1 MLKFTVVSFAS
12 FLLLAGCNTAP
23 PAPSTPAVD
32 ISAEKAKIRDLET
45 AWAKDAAAK
54 DLDKSVANYADDA
67 VLMMPG
73 MPAAKTKDAVRAGW
87 KGMLDDPN
95 LKIAFSADRIE
106 VSASG
111 DLATTQG
118 SYTLTM
124 TNPKTKKPVEDKGSY
139 LTVYKKQA
147 DGNWKAIEDTTSSEV
162 PPK

>member
-1 MLKFTVVSFAS
+1 MFRLTFVSVTGL
-12 FLLLAGCNTAP
+12 LLLAGCNTAP
-23 PAPSTPAVD
+23 PAPTTPAVD
-32 ISAEKAKIRDLET
+32 ISAEKAKIRDLEA
-45 AWAKDAAAK
+45 AWSKDAAAK

-67 VLMMPG
+67 ILMMPG
-73 MPAAKTKDAVRAGW
+73 SPASKTKDAVRASW

-95 LKIAFSADRIE
+95 LKISFAPDRIE

-118 SYTLTM
+118 SYTMTV

-147 DGNWKAIEDTTSSEV
+147 DGNWKAIKDITSSEI